1 MGADNGAESVKP
13 IVPSDGPGAGHPLL
27 ASTVD
32 VVSPAAAVP
41 SRIDGS
47 PADVIPTS
55 LDQLAADLSAI
66 KRDIAER
73 IRYDLAKEEAFN
85 RLYRQLDELRSER
98 EFDQLRPLYLDLIL
112 FFDRV
117 EQSAAAALLREE
129 VSIAGAVLTSL
140 REELLEVLY
149 RREVE
154 LIEPSPSTFDP
165 RWQRAVGTRNSIV
178 PEQHNA
184 IAEVVRRG
192 FRYRDRLIR
201 PEEVVLEKCRPEDRP

>member
-1 MGADNGAESVKP
+1 M
-13 IVPSDGPGAGHPLL
+13 DGPGVGHPLL
-27 ASTVD
+27 ASTVG

-47 PADVIPTS
+47 PADAIPTS

-73 IRYDLAKEEAFN
+73 IRYDLAKEEAFD

-112 FFDRV
+112 FFDRI

-140 REELLEVLY
+140 REELGDA
-149 RREVE
+149 
-154 LIEPSPSTFDP
+154 P
-165 RWQRAVGTRNSIV
+165 Q
-178 PEQHNA
+178 
-184 IAEVVRRG
+184 VVATG
-192 FRYRDRLIR
+192 GGA
-201 PEEVVLEKCRPEDRP
+201 

>member
-32 VVSPAAAVP
+32 AVSPAAAVP

-47 PADVIPTS
+47 PADAIPTS

-73 IRYDLAKEEAFN
+73 IRYDLAKEEAFD

-98 EFDQLRPLYLDLIL
+98 EFDQLRPL
-112 FFDRV
+112 
-117 EQSAAAALLREE
+117 
-129 VSIAGAVLTSL
+129 
-140 REELLEVLY
+140 
-149 RREVE
+149 
-154 LIEPSPSTFDP
+154 
-165 RWQRAVGTRNSIV
+165 
-178 PEQHNA
+178 
-184 IAEVVRRG
+184 
-192 FRYRDRLIR
+192 
-201 PEEVVLEKCRPEDRP
+201 